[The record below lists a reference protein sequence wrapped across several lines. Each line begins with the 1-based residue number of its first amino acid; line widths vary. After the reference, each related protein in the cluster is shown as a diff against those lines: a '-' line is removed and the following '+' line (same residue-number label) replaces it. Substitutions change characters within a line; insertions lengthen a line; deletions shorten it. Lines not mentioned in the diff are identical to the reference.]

1 MTELVPAAA
10 ALSLSGILMKRGEM
24 GETRQILETAL
35 QEKRLS
41 PKTRSRLQ
49 AALASPLA
57 MTGDPDLAL
66 QIAQEALARLP
77 DLRGTVA
84 NSFIEHDQPV
94 LAMKVMAPILAPL
107 VLRDRVMTM
116 AASLTGD
123 PRAIELLDWLQAEYG
138 DDGPIQVNLGLH
150 WLALSEPEKART
162 AVATG
167 LSEAPGA
174 AIVELRLAYFEQVL
188 GRPEDAEARLAAT
201 VQAAADADAQDW
213 LAEAI
218 VQWGNLAFQTNQ
230 WEKAA
235 DLLTEAL
242 TMRPQDPYLHYAL
255 ASVRYGQGDLPLAK
269 AGYERAIMIDPTY
282 APAKQGLYALATA
295 QADNARP

>member
-1 MTELVPAAA
+1 LAA
-10 ALSLSGILMKRGEM
+10 GR
-24 GETRQILETAL
+24 
-35 QEKRLS
+35 
-41 PKTRSRLQ
+41 
-49 AALASPLA
+49 
-57 MTGDPDLAL
+57 
-66 QIAQEALARLP
+66 
-77 DLRGTVA
+77 
-84 NSFIEHDQPV
+84 
-94 LAMKVMAPILAPL
+94 
-107 VLRDRVMTM
+107 
-116 AASLTGD
+116 
-123 PRAIELLDWLQAEYG
+123 

-150 WLALSEPEKART
+150 WLALGESERARA
-162 AVATG
+162 AVAAG
-167 LSEAPGA
+167 LREAPGA

-188 GRPEDAEARLAAT
+188 GRPGDAEARLAAT

-230 WEKAA
+230 WDKAA

-255 ASVRYGQGDLPLAK
+255 ASARYGQGDLQVAK